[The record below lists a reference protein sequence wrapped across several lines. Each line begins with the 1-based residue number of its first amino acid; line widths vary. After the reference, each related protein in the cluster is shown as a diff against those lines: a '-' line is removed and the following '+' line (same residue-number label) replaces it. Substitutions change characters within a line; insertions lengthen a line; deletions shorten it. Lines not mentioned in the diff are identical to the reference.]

1 MTIKLTSDNLYCGF
15 CGKTKKQVE
24 KLLSGIDD
32 VYICD
37 SCVNLSH
44 NILQKEDKNKKLE
57 HRRKQLQ
64 KLYRTPAPREIHHY
78 LNEHIIGQ
86 EAVKKGVSV
95 AVYNHCKRIFNELL
109 IPVQKSN
116 VLLLGPTGVGKT
128 LIAQTLADFLGVPM
142 VITDATT
149 ITESGYAGDDAN
161 VLIEKLFQ
169 NSDYDIVKT
178 EIGIIYV
185 DEIDKKAKRN
195 DMVSL
200 SRDVSGEGV
209 QQSLLKLMEG
219 TVVKVPNKPQANPE
233 TVDIDTSNILFIVG
247 GAFVGLEQQVKQR
260 LGQSKIGFKEDVS
273 NKLDNWE
280 DYLETDDLVKYG
292 LIPEFLG
299 RLPSINILHELSH
312 DDLRRVLTEPKHSI
326 TKQFQAL
333 FALDKIELEFNI
345 RAIDAIVDVAIEQN
359 LGARGL
365 RKIIENALIDV
376 QYELPELAEKGVK
389 KIIIDK
395 ETIKDKKR
403 PHMIKGSI
411 S

>member
-1 MTIKLTSDNLYCGF
+1 MTIKINNNNLYCGF
-15 CGKTKKQVE
+15 CGKTKNQVE

-37 SCVNLSH
+37 NCVDLSYT
-44 NILQKEDKNKKLE
+44 ILQKEDKNKKLE
-57 HRRKQLQ
+57 NRRKQLQ
-64 KLYRTPAPREIHHY
+64 KIYRTPTPREIHLY

-86 EAVKKGVSV
+86 ETVKKGVSV

-128 LIAQTLADFLGVPM
+128 LIAQTLSEFLGVPM

-169 NSDYDIVKT
+169 NSGYDVVKT

-219 TVVKVPNKPQANPE
+219 TTVKVPNKPQTNPDQVE
-233 TVDIDTSNILFIVG
+233 IDTSNILFIVG

-260 LGQSKIGFKEDVS
+260 LGQSKIGFKEDIS
-273 NKLDNWE
+273 QDLDEWE
-280 DYLETDDLVKYG
+280 YHLETDDLVKYG

-326 TKQFQAL
+326 IKQFQAL

-345 RAIDAIVDVAIEQN
+345 RAIDEIVKTAINQN

-365 RKIIENALIDV
+365 RKIIENALIDI